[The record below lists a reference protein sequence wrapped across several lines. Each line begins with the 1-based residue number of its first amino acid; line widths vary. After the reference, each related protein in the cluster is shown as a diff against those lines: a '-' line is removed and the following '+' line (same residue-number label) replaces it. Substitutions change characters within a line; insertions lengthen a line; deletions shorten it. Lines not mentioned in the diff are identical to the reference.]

1 MSAYTLPCMFW
12 GAYTLMTG
20 LSTPAH
26 GSTSRARAA
35 MLPMC
40 IGGIGWFALW
50 SGNLNLFM
58 GIEGVI
64 FVVQL
69 LAAFL
74 SVFVSPPKAGEIV
87 LETWLIGAAN
97 RLLVVGLIACLT
109 LA

>member
-12 GAYTLMTG
+12 GGYTLMTG
-20 LSTPAH
+20 LATH

-35 MLPMC
+35 MLPLC

-64 FVVQL
+64 FAAQL

-74 SVFVSPPKAGEIV
+74 SIFVSPPKAGEIV
-87 LETWLIGAAN
+87 LETLLIGAAN